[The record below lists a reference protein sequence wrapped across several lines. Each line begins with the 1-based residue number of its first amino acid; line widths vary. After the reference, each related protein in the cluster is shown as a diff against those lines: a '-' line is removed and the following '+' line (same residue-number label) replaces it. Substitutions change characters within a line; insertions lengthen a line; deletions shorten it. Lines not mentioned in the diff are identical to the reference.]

1 MTSNDLPEATTF
13 WKRRLFAANPVMR
26 WSIQVSVVLSVVV
39 SLPALIARPWADE
52 RFVMYMPESLAG
64 ARPWQLVGQVIDE
77 IPAYLDTGVFR
88 PVSRL
93 LFYLEHWVVVRFG
106 AATGIPP
113 NVVMAAVKVLM
124 IFALVTMAM
133 MTIDQYRRASGGKP
147 TEVHWRRL
155 YGLTAVVIGV
165 SLVLY
170 NPAMHPLTLFPGLY
184 LGTAALTLAVPLW
197 FGRSWL
203 RYRAGRP
210 LQRMW
215 VRVGAAVIVGALL
228 ASMIELT
235 YLVLP
240 LGIIHLLLLSFASG
254 DSWKATFLDLFHSE
268 AFLLWALVVT
278 GFLVVFIP
286 TRTAINQYCAELSCY
301 RAAELSVGGDAV
313 STWPLRVGSSF
324 FPIPQW
330 TQVHLLKRI
339 RSAPEFLLLAGV
351 GAAGAW
357 YVIQRLVIQREGDVR
372 GRRPRLPMALV
383 AAYFATVLFF
393 ATALSAVSGGVQDR
407 GWDISPWRETGFNW
421 IAWAVILAVV
431 LTAAYD
437 WITRDYPVLVVGI
450 TALLA
455 GLMFVTSIVNQ
466 ADMASVRSR
475 LDSRLYNEAGLLLVS
490 FDNTPEGNE
499 RRCEVIQDLRDFAPN
514 ASELR
519 KMNLLGEFIDD
530 AAENIYG
537 TIYCETDSS

>member
-1 MTSNDLPEATTF
+1 MTDTQNTAAGSV
-13 WKRRLFAANPVMR
+13 WRRRLFPENPVMR
-26 WSIQVSVVLSVVV
+26 FSIQVSVILSVIV
-39 SLPALIARPWADE
+39 SLPALVARPWADE

-64 ARPWQLVGQVIDE
+64 SRPWNLVGQVIDE

-106 AATGIPP
+106 TATGIPP
-113 NVVMAAVKVLM
+113 NIVMVAVKIAM

-133 MTIDQYRRASGGKP
+133 LTIDQYRRASGGKP

-155 YGLTAVVIGV
+155 YGLTAVAIGV

-184 LGTAALTLAVPLW
+184 LGTAALTLAIPLW
-197 FGRSWL
+197 LGRSWL

-210 LQRMW
+210 LRRMW
-215 VRVGAAVIVGALL
+215 VRVGSAVIIGALL
-228 ASMIELT
+228 AAMIELA
-235 YLVLP
+235 YLALP
-240 LGIIHLLLLSFASG
+240 LGVIHLLLLSFASG
-254 DSWKATFLDLFHSE
+254 DSWKATWMDLFHSE

-301 RAAELSVGGDAV
+301 RAAELSVGADAL
-313 STWPLRVGSSF
+313 SAWPLRVGSSF

-339 RSAPEFLLLAGV
+339 RSAPEFLLLAFT
-351 GAAGAW
+351 AAGMAF
-357 YVIQRLVIQREGDVR
+357 YVIRKLAIERDGDVR
-372 GRRPRLPMALV
+372 GRRPRLPMLLV
-383 AAYFATVLFF
+383 GLYFASVLFF
-393 ATALSAVSGGVQDR
+393 ATVLSAVSGGVQDR

-421 IAWAVILAVV
+421 VAWAVVIAVA
-431 LTAAYD
+431 LTALFD
-437 WITRDYPVLVVGI
+437 WLKDYPVLGLWVSL
-450 TALLA
+450 LLA
-455 GLMFVTSIVNQ
+455 GLMFMTSIVNQ

-475 LDSRLYNEAGLLLVS
+475 EDTRLYNEAGLLLVS
-490 FDNTPEGNE
+490 FDNNPEGNAQ
-499 RRCEVIQDLRDFAPN
+499 RCDVIDDLRDFAAN

-519 KMNLLGEFIDD
+519 KMNILGGFLDD